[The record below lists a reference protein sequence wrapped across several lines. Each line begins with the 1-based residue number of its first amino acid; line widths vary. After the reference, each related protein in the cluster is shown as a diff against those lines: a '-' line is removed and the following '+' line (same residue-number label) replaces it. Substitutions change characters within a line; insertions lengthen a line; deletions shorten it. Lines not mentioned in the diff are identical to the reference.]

1 MSDRSGRLFTL
12 SGTQLA
18 TAGLV
23 ASMLATAPE
32 AGWPQAAPPPTL
44 GLQSPAQQPVP
55 AQPEPQQIEPLAA
68 AARRESG
75 PDQRNWKTV
84 REIQIAAA
92 AAEEPE
98 RGHRRFQRAHQGRR
112 PEPVEHGKALDH
124 GERAGGVS
132 RVRQRRAGLQGR
144 RRPAVPEQ
152 GLQGRQEPRHR
163 CGREMLAESVPA
175 GLQAPAGRL
184 QDRKLRDE
192 GSCASSA
199 SPTPEKVMLKRIA
212 ASVKTQYLTLE
223 RLPCWL
229 V

>member
-1 MSDRSGRLFTL
+1 MLKSFRDATCDRGPRCIHAGDRSRSRLAAGRASTHARPAVA
-12 SGTQLA
+12 GPA
-18 TAGLV
+18 TGAGS
-23 ASMLATAPE
+23 AR
-32 AGWPQAAPPPTL
+32 AAADRT
-44 GLQSPAQQPVP
+44 
-55 AQPEPQQIEPLAA
+55 LAA
-68 AARRESG
+68 AARREPG
-75 PDQRNWKTV
+75 PDQRNRKAV

-175 GLQAPAGRL
+175 RLQAPAGRL

-192 GSCASSA
+192 GSVPVAHLQRRRRSCSNA
-199 SPTPEKVMLKRIA
+199 SPPASKRN
-212 ASVKTQYLTLE
+212 T
-223 RLPCWL
+223 
-229 V
+229 